1 MFCLPK
7 KWLFP
12 SPATCAE
19 TPGFVLEAARRWHIF
34 KFSTIPVH
42 GFCFQVFL
50 PVAQSFFFLSK
61 YIPPPKKTY
70 RNTGFVFP
78 PPVFRLRALPRDFL
92 FQQLICSLDVLT
104 QDLVVLFILLYS
116 FSPDF
121 FSPLT
126 CIRVLALS
134 SYCLALSTS
143 ISSAGSW
150 PFGSLTFFPQSL
162 LKARSVGLPLF
173 VFHPTL
179 PF

>member
-34 KFSTIPVH
+34 RFSTIPIH

-78 PPVFRLRALPRDFL
+78 PPVFSLRALPRNFL

-104 QDLVVLFILLYS
+104 RDLVLFILLYS

-126 CIRVLALS
+126 CVRVLALS

-150 PFGSLTFFPQSL
+150 PFGSLTFFPQRL